1 MKDKP
6 FSIAI
11 DGPSGAG
18 KSSAAKAV
26 ARELNAMYLDTGAM
40 YRAVGVYMMQNG
52 ISLDDGEA
60 IEENVS
66 GADIQVRFENG
77 VQKMYLAGE
86 DISEAIRTPEAS
98 TAASKVSAVPGVR
111 ERMVQL
117 QRSIAA
123 GHSVVMD
130 GRDIGT
136 HVLPDAPLKIFLT
149 ASSQERARRRWLEL
163 QEKGANQSYEDV
175 LADIRERDARDCA
188 RAASPL
194 RKAGDA
200 VELDCSRMDLP
211 AVTREILRLARERM
225 A

>member
-40 YRAVGVYMMQNG
+40 YRAVGVYMMRNG

-175 LADIRERDARDCA
+175 LADIRERDARD
-188 RAASPL
+188 
-194 RKAGDA
+194 
-200 VELDCSRMDLP
+200 
-211 AVTREILRLARERM
+211 
-225 A
+225 